1 MSNPYYK
8 HPELD
13 GNEFL
18 FQAGE
23 PAVLL
28 IHGFTATTSEV
39 RPLAEFLHSK
49 GLTVSAPLLAGHGT
63 HPDDLNESKWQ
74 DWYQSAE
81 TAYLLL
87 KTDHDKVW
95 VGGESMGGVLA
106 LMLAANHPE
115 IAGLLLYAPAL
126 KARRVWL
133 APLLKHL
140 KKYIKKVEVGPDLA
154 WSGYN
159 VYPTKGMEQL
169 LALQKQ
175 ALTTLKRVTQPT
187 LILMSKRDGSV
198 PLSVT
203 DLLSDQLTSED
214 KEFVIF
220 EDSPH
225 VILLA
230 NRQME
235 AQDATWKFLSTHIGT
250 EPNS

>member
-13 GNEFL
+13 GNTFFL
-18 FQAGE
+18 QAGE

-39 RPLAEFLHSK
+39 RPLGEFLFSR

-81 TAYLLL
+81 SAYLFL
-87 KTDHDKVW
+87 KARYNKVW

-133 APLLKHL
+133 APLLKHFT
-140 KKYIKKVEVGPDLA
+140 KYIKKGNIGPDLA

-159 VYPTKGMEQL
+159 VYPTKAMEQL

-175 ALTTLKRVTQPT
+175 AGAYLKRVTQPA
-187 LILMSKRDGSV
+187 LIVMSKQDGSV
-198 PLSVT
+198 PYSVAAMLSE
-203 DLLSDQLTSED
+203 QLASVD
-214 KEFVIF
+214 KEFVIL

-230 NRQME
+230 NRQFE
-235 AQDATWKFLSTHIGT
+235 AQEAAWNFLSPRIGAK
-250 EPNS
+250 PNS

>member
-13 GNEFL
+13 GNPFL
-18 FQAGE
+18 LQAGE

-28 IHGFTATTSEV
+28 IHSFTATTSEV
-39 RPLAEFLHSK
+39 RPLVEFLYLK

-63 HPDDLNESKWQ
+63 HHDDLSESKWQ

-81 TAYLLL
+81 SAYLSFRA
-87 KTDHDKVW
+87 DHDKVW

-115 IAGLLLYAPAL
+115 IAGLVLYVPAL
-126 KARRVWL
+126 KTRRVWL
-133 APLLKHL
+133 APLLKHFT
-140 KKYIKKVEVGPDLA
+140 KYIKKVNTGPDLA

-159 VYPTKGMEQL
+159 VYPTRGMEQL
-169 LALQKQ
+169 LALQTEARA
-175 ALTTLKRVTQPT
+175 ALKLVTQPS
-187 LILMSKRDGSV
+187 LIVMAKQDGSV
-198 PLSVT
+198 PFSVAS
-203 DLLSDQLTSED
+203 LLCDQLTSND
-214 KEFVIF
+214 KEFVIL

-235 AQDATWKFLSTHIGT
+235 ARDAAWNFLSTRISAAS
-250 EPNS
+250 NS

>member
-13 GNEFL
+13 GNTFL
-18 FQAGE
+18 LKAGE

-39 RPLAEFLHSK
+39 RPLAEFLHGK
-49 GLTVSAPLLAGHGT
+49 ALTVSAPLLAGHGT
-63 HPDDLNESKWQ
+63 HPDDLNKTKWQ

-81 TAYLLL
+81 SAYLSL
-87 KTDHDKVW
+87 KVDHDEVW

-115 IAGLLLYAPAL
+115 VAGLLLYAPAL

-133 APLLKHL
+133 APLLKHFT
-140 KKYIKKVEVGPDLA
+140 KYIKKGEGGPDLA

-159 VYPTKGMEQL
+159 VYPTKAMEQL
-169 LALQKQ
+169 LALQKR
-175 ALTTLKRVTQPT
+175 ALTTLKQVTQPA
-187 LILMSKRDGSV
+187 LIVMSKQDGSV
-198 PLSVT
+198 PFSVAS
-203 DLLSDQLTSED
+203 LLNNQLASID
-214 KEFVIF
+214 KELVVL

-235 AQDATWKFLSTHIGT
+235 ALDAAWKFLSTRLGDA
-250 EPNS
+250 PNS